1 MSHPARLQLL
11 SLRAQRGFTLVELMV
26 TVAIAVF
33 LLGGL
38 VTIMQN
44 VRSAA
49 LNQQKL
55 ALLGDEQRFA
65 LTVITDAVQ
74 SGGYFSNPL
83 LYTTA
88 NFPAATATPPAANL
102 LPGWVFS
109 GSHVTGTSDALS
121 QDTIVT
127 RFETDAS
134 YSPTG
139 PILCDGT
146 DTSTIA
152 GPNFYQ
158 VQFGIDN
165 KNQLWCSVNNGT
177 PIPLVTGV
185 TGMAV
190 YYGIKRNT
198 AFADYNV
205 DTYVTWDQFD
215 AGNPAEYQTIS
226 SVRIVL
232 TFANP
237 LAGQTSQPPTIT
249 TERVIEVMG
258 RAGQHT

>member
-1 MSHPARLQLL
+1 MSHPARLPLH
-11 SLRAQRGFTLVELMV
+11 SFRAQRGFTLVELMV
-26 TVAIAVF
+26 TVGIALF

-55 ALLGDEQRFA
+55 SLLGDEQRFA

-74 SGGYFSNPL
+74 TGGYFSNPL

-88 NFPAATATPPAANL
+88 SFPAAPTIAPAAAL

-127 RFETDAS
+127 RFQTDLN
-134 YSPTG
+134 YG

-158 VQFGIDN
+158 IQFGIDPA
-165 KNQLWCSVNNGT
+165 KNQLWCSVNNGA
-177 PIPLVTGV
+177 PIALVTGV

-198 AFADYNV
+198 ALADYNV

-215 AGNPAEYQTIS
+215 AGNPAEYDTIS

-237 LAGQTSQPPTIT
+237 LAGQGTQPATVT